1 MHHFF
6 IPPDWIHGDDV
17 ILKDEIAHQLVRV
30 LRSQPGDRIVV
41 LDDSGREF
49 RVRLDV
55 VGPTQVRG
63 TITDS
68 AVSTSE
74 PSTRVTLYQGLLK
87 GDKFEFV
94 LQKGTELGI
103 AAFVPMAC
111 TRSVPRPRVFQEGKS
126 RLTRWRRIITEAAEQ
141 SRRGRIPALED
152 PVDFFSACDE
162 IEGRALI
169 PWEQE
174 STKNGLKSTLRRW
187 KSDGCDSSSVDIF
200 VGPEGGFTEEEVQY
214 ARNKGIVAVSLG
226 ARVLRAETAGIATA
240 AAVLYEYGEL
250 GG

>member
-6 IPPDWIHGDDV
+6 IPPDWIDGDDV
-17 ILKDEIAHQLVRV
+17 ILKDQVAHQLVHV
-30 LRSQPGDRIVV
+30 LRSHPGDRIVV
-41 LDDSGREF
+41 LDDSGWELQ
-49 RVRLDV
+49 VKLDV
-55 VGPTQVRG
+55 VTPKQVRG

-68 AVSTSE
+68 AASARET
-74 PSTRVTLYQGLLK
+74 STRVTLYQGVLK
-87 GDKFEFV
+87 SDKFEFV

-111 TRSVPRPRVFQEGKS
+111 ARSVSRPNVGREAGS

-141 SRRGRIPALED
+141 SRRGRIPALEG
-152 PVDFFSACDE
+152 PVDFFSVCE
-162 IEGRALI
+162 KIEGRAII

-174 STKNGLKSTLRRW
+174 GTNGLKSTLQRW
-187 KSDGCDSSSVDIF
+187 RSDGSYSPSVDIL
-200 VGPEGGFTEEEVQY
+200 VGPEGGFTEEEVEY
-214 ARNKGIVAVSLG
+214 ARNRSIVPVSLG
-226 ARVLRAETAGIATA
+226 ERILRAETAGIVTA

>member
-17 ILKDEIAHQLVRV
+17 VLKDDIARQLVHV

-55 VGPTQVRG
+55 VRPSQVRG

-68 AVSTSE
+68 AVNTGE
-74 PSTRVTLYQGLLK
+74 PPTRVTLYQGLLK

-103 AAFVPMAC
+103 AAFVPMTCA
-111 TRSVPRPRVFQEGKS
+111 RSVPRPRVFHEGNS
-126 RLTRWRRIITEAAEQ
+126 RLPRWRRIITEAAEQ
-141 SRRGRIPALED
+141 SRRGRIPALGD
-152 PVDFFSACDE
+152 PVDFFSACDR

-174 STKNGLKSTLRRW
+174 TTKGLRSTLLNW
-187 KSDGCDSSSVDIF
+187 KAEGCDSSSVDIF

-214 ARNKGIVAVSLG
+214 AGSKGIVAVSLG
-226 ARVLRAETAGIATA
+226 ARVIRAETAGIATA